1 MIFFFFTLLTGLYI
15 YSIFAGFT
23 LHQFFSGHPPSPS
36 VLDRVRRAGVY
47 EQKPPTEM
55 GNNNSVSITVE

>member
-1 MIFFFFTLLTGLYI
+1 MIFFFYFTHR
-15 YSIFAGFT
+15 T
-23 LHQFFSGHPPSPS
+23 LHLLDFCWFYFAPFFSGHPPSPS